1 MKPQDANKRYWF
13 GVDETPK
20 QHDNNDK
27 NTMNDIATQGLADKL
42 RTSFEAGKFV
52 KDGRVIAERMLAE
65 QLDVGRRALRKALD
79 QLEAEGMIWR
89 RQGQGTFVGTPPTP
103 RLRKLEG
110 LATKTSPFEI
120 MEVRQEIEPSMA
132 RFAALRASQGD
143 IDAMRSMVEHAAS
156 ATTQGEYEKWDA
168 AFHQKL
174 AESVRNTLFLAV
186 FEAVNAVRRE
196 AAWARLRES
205 SHSDRLINDL
215 SAQHREIVDAIEQ
228 RDPKRAEDAMH
239 RHLVQV
245 EQALKQI

>member
-1 MKPQDANKRYWF
+1 
-13 GVDETPK
+13 
-20 QHDNNDK
+20 
-27 NTMNDIATQGLADKL
+27 MNEIATQTLADKL
-42 RTSFEAGKFV
+42 KAGFADGAFV
-52 KDGRVIAERMLAE
+52 KDGRVIAERALAE

-79 QLEAEGMIWR
+79 QLESEGLIWR

-143 IDAMRSMVEHAAS
+143 IDAMRSMVEKAAS
-156 ATTQGEYEKWDA
+156 ATTQAEYEKWDA
-168 AFHQKL
+168 AFHQRL
-174 AESVRNTLFLAV
+174 AESVKNTLFLAV

-205 SHSDRLINDL
+205 SHSDTLIEEL
-215 SAQHREIVDAIEQ
+215 SAQHRDIINAIEQ
-228 RDPKRAEDAMH
+228 RDPKRAEDAMR
-239 RHLVQV
+239 RHLSEV
-245 EQALKQI
+245 EHALKQT

>member
-1 MKPQDANKRYWF
+1 MTEF
-13 GVDETPK
+13 
-20 QHDNNDK
+20 
-27 NTMNDIATQGLADKL
+27 ATQALAEKL
-42 RTSFEAGKFV
+42 KTGFAQGNFV
-52 KDGRVIAERMLAE
+52 KDGRVIAERTLAE

-79 QLEAEGMIWR
+79 QLESEGLIWR

-143 IDAMRSMVEHAAS
+143 IDAMRSMVEKAAR
-156 ATTQGEYEKWDA
+156 ATTQAEYEKWDA
-168 AFHQKL
+168 AFHQRL
-174 AESVRNTLFLAV
+174 AESVKNTLFLAV

-205 SHSDRLINDL
+205 SHSDTLIEEL
-215 SAQHREIVDAIEQ
+215 SAQHRDIINAIEQ
-228 RDPKRAEDAMH
+228 RDPKRAEDAMR
-239 RHLVQV
+239 RHLSEV
-245 EQALKQI
+245 EHALKQT

>member
-1 MKPQDANKRYWF
+1 
-13 GVDETPK
+13 
-20 QHDNNDK
+20 
-27 NTMNDIATQGLADKL
+27 MNEIATQTLAEKL
-42 RTSFEAGKFV
+42 KTGFAQGEFV
-52 KDGRVIAERMLAE
+52 KDGRVIAERSLAE

-79 QLEAEGMIWR
+79 ELEAEGLIWR

-143 IDAMRSMVEHAAS
+143 IDAMRSMVEKAAS
-156 ATTQGEYEKWDA
+156 ATTQAEYEKWDA
-168 AFHQKL
+168 AFHQRL
-174 AESVRNTLFLAV
+174 AESVKNTLFLAV

-205 SHSDRLINDL
+205 SHSDTLIHEL
-215 SAQHREIVDAIEQ
+215 SAQHRAIIDAIEH
-228 RDPKRAEDAMH
+228 RDPKRAEDAMR
-239 RHLVQV
+239 RHLAEV
-245 EQALKQI
+245 EHALKQT

>member
-1 MKPQDANKRYWF
+1 MTEF
-13 GVDETPK
+13 
-20 QHDNNDK
+20 
-27 NTMNDIATQGLADKL
+27 ATQALAEKL
-42 RTSFEAGKFV
+42 KTGFAQGDFV
-52 KDGRVIAERMLAE
+52 KDGRVIAERTLAE

-79 QLEAEGMIWR
+79 QLESEGLIWR

-143 IDAMRSMVEHAAS
+143 IDAMRSMVEKAAR
-156 ATTQGEYEKWDA
+156 ATTQAEYEKWDA
-168 AFHQKL
+168 AFHQRL
-174 AESVRNTLFLAV
+174 AESVKNTLFLAV

-205 SHSDRLINDL
+205 SHSDTLIEEL
-215 SAQHREIVDAIEQ
+215 STQHRDIINAIEQ
-228 RDPKRAEDAMH
+228 RDPKRAEDAMR
-239 RHLVQV
+239 RHLSEV
-245 EQALKQI
+245 EHALKQT

>member
-1 MKPQDANKRYWF
+1 MTEF
-13 GVDETPK
+13 
-20 QHDNNDK
+20 
-27 NTMNDIATQGLADKL
+27 ATQTLAEKL
-42 RTSFEAGKFV
+42 KTGFAQGDFV
-52 KDGRVIAERMLAE
+52 KDGRVIAERTLAE

-79 QLEAEGMIWR
+79 QLESEGLIWR

-143 IDAMRSMVEHAAS
+143 IDAMRSMVEKAAR
-156 ATTQGEYEKWDA
+156 ATTQAEYEKWDA
-168 AFHQKL
+168 AFHQRL
-174 AESVRNTLFLAV
+174 AESVKNTLFLAV

-205 SHSDRLINDL
+205 SHSDTLIEEL
-215 SAQHREIVDAIEQ
+215 SAQHRDIINAIEQ
-228 RDPKRAEDAMH
+228 RDPKRAEDAMR
-239 RHLVQV
+239 RHLSEV
-245 EQALKQI
+245 EHALKQT

>member
-1 MKPQDANKRYWF
+1 
-13 GVDETPK
+13 
-20 QHDNNDK
+20 
-27 NTMNDIATQGLADKL
+27 MNEIATQTLADKL
-42 RTSFEAGKFV
+42 KAGFAEGEFV
-52 KDGRVIAERMLAE
+52 KDGRVIAERALAE

-79 QLEAEGMIWR
+79 QLESEGLIWR

-143 IDAMRSMVEHAAS
+143 IDAMRSMVEKAAS
-156 ATTQGEYEKWDA
+156 ATTQAEYEKWDA
-168 AFHQKL
+168 AFHQRL
-174 AESVRNTLFLAV
+174 AESVKNTLFLAV

-205 SHSDRLINDL
+205 SHSDTLIEEL
-215 SAQHREIVDAIEQ
+215 SAQHRDISNAIEQ
-228 RDPKRAEDAMH
+228 RDPKRAEDAMR
-239 RHLVQV
+239 RHLSEV
-245 EQALKQI
+245 EHALKQT

>member
-1 MKPQDANKRYWF
+1 
-13 GVDETPK
+13 
-20 QHDNNDK
+20 
-27 NTMNDIATQGLADKL
+27 MNEIATQTLADKL
-42 RTSFEAGKFV
+42 KAGFAEGEFV
-52 KDGRVIAERMLAE
+52 KDGRVIAERALAE

-79 QLEAEGMIWR
+79 QLESEGLIWR

-143 IDAMRSMVEHAAS
+143 IDAMRSMVEKAAS
-156 ATTQGEYEKWDA
+156 ATTQAEYEKWDA
-168 AFHQKL
+168 AFHQRL
-174 AESVRNTLFLAV
+174 AESVKNTLFLAV

-205 SHSDRLINDL
+205 SHSDTLIEEL
-215 SAQHREIVDAIEQ
+215 SAQHRDIINAIEQ
-228 RDPKRAEDAMH
+228 RDPKRAEDAMR
-239 RHLVQV
+239 RHLSEV
-245 EQALKQI
+245 EHALKQT

>member
-1 MKPQDANKRYWF
+1 M
-13 GVDETPK
+13 
-20 QHDNNDK
+20 
-27 NTMNDIATQGLADKL
+27 TMNDLATHGLAEKL
-42 RTSFEAGKFV
+42 KSGFSRGEFV
-52 KDGRVIAERMLAE
+52 KDGRVIAERNLAE

-79 QLEAEGMIWR
+79 LLEAEGLIWR

-110 LATKTSPFEI
+110 IATKTSPFEI

-143 IDAMRSMVEHAAS
+143 IDAMRTMVENAAR

-174 AESVRNTLFLAV
+174 AESVKNTLFLAV
-186 FEAVNAVRRE
+186 FEAVNAVRRD

-205 SHSDRLINDL
+205 SHSDSLINDL
-215 SAQHREIVDAIEQ
+215 SAQHRDIVDAIEQ
-228 RDPKRAEDAMH
+228 RDPKRAEAAMR
-239 RHLVQV
+239 RHLSQV
-245 EQALKQI
+245 EQALKQG

>member
-1 MKPQDANKRYWF
+1 MTEF
-13 GVDETPK
+13 
-20 QHDNNDK
+20 
-27 NTMNDIATQGLADKL
+27 ATQALAEKL
-42 RTSFEAGKFV
+42 KTGFAQGNFV
-52 KDGRVIAERMLAE
+52 KDGRVIAERTLAE

-79 QLEAEGMIWR
+79 QLESEGLIWR

-143 IDAMRSMVEHAAS
+143 IDAMRSMVEKAAG
-156 ATTQGEYEKWDA
+156 ATTQAEYEKWDA
-168 AFHQKL
+168 AFHQRL
-174 AESVRNTLFLAV
+174 AESVKNTLFLAV

-205 SHSDRLINDL
+205 SHSDTLIEEL
-215 SAQHREIVDAIEQ
+215 SNQHRDIINAIEL
-228 RDPKRAEDAMH
+228 RDPKRAEDAMR
-239 RHLVQV
+239 RHLSEV
-245 EQALKQI
+245 EHALKQT

>member
-1 MKPQDANKRYWF
+1 MTEF
-13 GVDETPK
+13 
-20 QHDNNDK
+20 
-27 NTMNDIATQGLADKL
+27 ATQALAEKL
-42 RTSFEAGKFV
+42 KTGFAQGDFV
-52 KDGRVIAERMLAE
+52 KDGRVIAERTLAE

-79 QLEAEGMIWR
+79 QLESEGLIWR

-143 IDAMRSMVEHAAS
+143 IDAMRSMVEKAAC
-156 ATTQGEYEKWDA
+156 ATTQAEYEKWDA
-168 AFHQKL
+168 AFHQRL
-174 AESVRNTLFLAV
+174 AESVKNTLFLAV

-205 SHSDRLINDL
+205 SHSDTLIEEL
-215 SAQHREIVDAIEQ
+215 SAQHRDIINAIEQ
-228 RDPKRAEDAMH
+228 RDPKRAEDAMR
-239 RHLVQV
+239 RHLSEV
-245 EQALKQI
+245 EHALKQT

>member
-1 MKPQDANKRYWF
+1 MTEF
-13 GVDETPK
+13 
-20 QHDNNDK
+20 
-27 NTMNDIATQGLADKL
+27 ATQALAEKL
-42 RTSFEAGKFV
+42 KTGFAQGDFV
-52 KDGRVIAERMLAE
+52 KDGRVIAERTLAE

-79 QLEAEGMIWR
+79 QLETEGLIWR

-143 IDAMRSMVEHAAS
+143 IDAMRSMVEKAAR
-156 ATTQGEYEKWDA
+156 ATTQAEYEKWDA
-168 AFHQKL
+168 AFHQRL
-174 AESVRNTLFLAV
+174 AESVKNTLFLAV

-205 SHSDRLINDL
+205 SHSDTLIEEL
-215 SAQHREIVDAIEQ
+215 SAQHRDIINAIEQ
-228 RDPKRAEDAMH
+228 RDPKRAEDAMR
-239 RHLVQV
+239 RHLSEV
-245 EQALKQI
+245 EHALKQT

>member
-1 MKPQDANKRYWF
+1 MTEF
-13 GVDETPK
+13 
-20 QHDNNDK
+20 
-27 NTMNDIATQGLADKL
+27 ATQALAEKL
-42 RTSFEAGKFV
+42 KTGFAQGNFV
-52 KDGRVIAERMLAE
+52 KDGRVIAERTLAE

-79 QLEAEGMIWR
+79 QLESEGLIWR

-143 IDAMRSMVEHAAS
+143 IDAMRSMVEKAAG
-156 ATTQGEYEKWDA
+156 ATTQAEYEKWDA
-168 AFHQKL
+168 AFHQRL
-174 AESVRNTLFLAV
+174 AESVKNTLFLAV

-205 SHSDRLINDL
+205 SHSDTLIEEL
-215 SAQHREIVDAIEQ
+215 STQHRDIINAIEQ
-228 RDPKRAEDAMH
+228 RDPKRAEDAMR
-239 RHLVQV
+239 RHLSEV
-245 EQALKQI
+245 EHALKQT

>member
-1 MKPQDANKRYWF
+1 
-13 GVDETPK
+13 
-20 QHDNNDK
+20 
-27 NTMNDIATQGLADKL
+27 MNDIATQDLAEKL
-42 RTSFEAGKFV
+42 RTSFTAGEFV
-52 KDGRVIAERMLAE
+52 KNGRVIAERELAE

-79 QLEAEGMIWR
+79 QLESDGLIWR

-110 LATKTSPFEI
+110 LATRTSPFEI

-132 RFAALRASQGD
+132 RFAALRASQSD
-143 IDAMRSMVEHAAS
+143 IDTMRTMVENAAK
-156 ATTQGEYEKWDA
+156 AQNQGEYEKWDA

-186 FEAVNAVRRE
+186 FEAVSAVRRE
-196 AAWARLRES
+196 AAWARMRES

-215 SAQHREIVDAIEQ
+215 STQHREIVDAIEQ
-228 RDPKRAEDAMH
+228 RDPKRAEDAMR